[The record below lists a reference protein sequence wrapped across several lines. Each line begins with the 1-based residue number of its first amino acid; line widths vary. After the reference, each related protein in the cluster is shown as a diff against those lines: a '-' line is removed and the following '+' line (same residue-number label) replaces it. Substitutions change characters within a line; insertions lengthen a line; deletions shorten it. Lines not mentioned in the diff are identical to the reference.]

1 MKKDSGDGIVYAE
14 LDLSQKGPASTNL
27 QNPED
32 KDNTNTVYANI
43 QPQSAQNNLDTA
55 DNQRSVGPNS
65 REMIELTSREENDL
79 PLSG

>member
-1 MKKDSGDGIVYAE
+1 MDSEDGIVYAK

-27 QNPED
+27 LKPED
-32 KDNTNTVYANI
+32 KDNTNTLYANI
-43 QPQSAQNNLDTA
+43 QPQSAQETLDTA

-79 PLSG
+79 PLNG